1 MICPTLCIIGSADYD
16 ASLMYVTLYATFIN
30 MTTTE
35 LRINIVDEDILEN
48 DEDFN
53 IMLSTS
59 ETRLTFTNS
68 ISVIILNDD
77 CKSSYVIS

>member
-1 MICPTLCIIGSADYD
+1 M
-16 ASLMYVTLYATFIN
+16 V
-30 MTTTE
+30 E

-59 ETRLTFTNS
+59 ETRITISNS
-68 ISVIILNDD
+68 TSVIILNDE
-77 CKSSYVIS
+77 CEYLIVHVHLILFVCLVLLI

>member
-1 MICPTLCIIGSADYD
+1 MS
-16 ASLMYVTLYATFIN
+16 VTLY
-30 MTTTE
+30 TTTNSVTMVE

-59 ETRLTFTNS
+59 ETRLAISNS
-68 ISVIILNDD
+68 TSVIILNDE
-77 CKSSYVIS
+77 CEYLLYMYILYCLYAW